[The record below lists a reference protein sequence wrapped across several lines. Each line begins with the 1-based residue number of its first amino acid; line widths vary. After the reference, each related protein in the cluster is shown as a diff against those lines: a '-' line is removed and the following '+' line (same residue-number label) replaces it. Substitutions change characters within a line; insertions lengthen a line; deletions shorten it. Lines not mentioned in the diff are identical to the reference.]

1 MTRVHNDRSL
11 HNDRPPTVVV
21 GERISELL
29 SSETKKAAMYIIS
42 RQRR

>member
-11 HNDRPPTVVV
+11 HNRPPTVVV

-29 SSETKKAAMYIIS
+29 SSETKKAAI
-42 RQRR
+42 